1 MASQNPKQPG
11 TDVDPMMVLVGA
23 AAIAAMV
30 YICWNT
36 YHTQIATA
44 YAWVRVVEFSP
55 FTVLSNRYSTIAGG
69 VLAAAGL
76 TLFFK
81 KKDVAK
87 YGVLLVLLGLFL
99 IAAGVAGKLYASWF
113 EFFLGSDKSLIE
125 FSHLTKSSLFANLFT
140 LVVLIVPYAVWVAR
154 KSLACNPLNHKN
166 YARSKDHTLHTFTD
180 QMAVHYPHLKLF
192 RKLNLT
198 ARPIDSGKYAMAE
211 TEKQFAMKHKL
222 LDRIKG
228 KEFEV
233 NRIRAA
239 DAFRNQMGKMWT
251 SFGALSRIEFAVIAV
266 LVPRIA
272 ATDPGMS
279 EANFKKATEM
289 TMALLDQY
297 WRNAA
302 DSYNPEKDTFTL
314 DLTLAQ
320 KAVKTYGGSARVKR
334 FMKQHAYVGTV
345 IYAMLL
351 EARMLGVLQP
361 AEFRWLRV
369 VDRRLW
375 ILIDNCGKNV
385 SFAECGA
392 IYSHWLNETRQKRAI
407 EKPMIDNAVAG
418 LIDAVASFK
427 FSDTEAET
435 IMSQIA
441 SDQER
446 LSIDADLIAQKKK
459 HVFLSLLIIGE
470 GTKRDIFEAALLSES
485 GEMLLH
491 QRCRTVAAITNDVRV
506 HFGLT
511 DDDVDALVK
520 LPDSAFVRSK
530 LLELCNGHNV
540 IAFDKNDFLLID
552 GLERSA
558 ASLADCRAE
567 NPLDLRHSAIA
578 AGLIPETSIV
588 TPTDALTPA
597 QWTRKL
603 WVEQRKVQLRNEAE
617 RMRG

>member
-1 MASQNPKQPG
+1 MAQNPKQPG
-11 TDVDPMMVLVGA
+11 TDVDPMMVLFGVA
-23 AAIAAMV
+23 AVAAMV
-30 YICWNT
+30 FIFWTT
-36 YHTQIATA
+36 YHTQIATG
-44 YAWVRVVEFSP
+44 YAWLRVIEFFP
-55 FTVLSNRYSTIAGG
+55 FTVLSNVYSGIAGG
-69 VLAAAGL
+69 VLAVGGL

-81 KKDVAK
+81 KKEIAK
-87 YGVLLVLLGLFL
+87 WGVLLVLVGMFL
-99 IAAGVAGKLYASWF
+99 IAASLVGKLYASWF
-113 EFFLGSDKSLIE
+113 AFFLESDRSLIK
-125 FSHLTKSSLFANLFT
+125 FSHLTKSSLFANAFT
-140 LVVLIVPYAVWVAR
+140 LVVLIIPYAIWVIR

-166 YARSKDHTLHTFTD
+166 YARTKDQTLHTFTD

-239 DAFRNQMGKMWT
+239 EVFRGQMGKMWT
-251 SFGALSRIEFAVIAV
+251 GFSALSRIEFAVIAV

-272 ATDPGMS
+272 ATDPNMS
-279 EANFKKATEM
+279 EANFKKATDM
-289 TMALLDQY
+289 TMALIDQY

-302 DSYNPEKDTFTL
+302 DSYNPEKDTFAL
-314 DLTLAQ
+314 DYTLA
-320 KAVKTYGGSARVKR
+320 KTAVQTYGGSVKVKK
-334 FMKQHAYVGTV
+334 FFKQHAYVGSV

-392 IYSHWLNETRQKRAI
+392 IYSHWLNETRQKRAL

-427 FSDTEAET
+427 FSDDEAAA
-435 IMSQIA
+435 IMTQIA
-441 SDQER
+441 SDAER
-446 LSIDADLIAQKKK
+446 ETIDAELIAMKTKN
-459 HVFLSLLIIGE
+459 VILSLLIVGE
-470 GTKRDIFEAALLSES
+470 GKRRDIFEAALVAES
-485 GEMLLH
+485 GELLFH
-491 QRCRTVAAITNDVRV
+491 QRCKPIAAINDEVRAR
-506 HFGLT
+506 FGLT

-520 LPDSAFVRSK
+520 LPDSAFVRTK
-530 LLELCNGHNV
+530 LLELCNGQNV
-540 IAFDKNDFLLID
+540 IAFDKNDFLLIE
-552 GLERSA
+552 GLDRSA
-558 ASLADCRAE
+558 ASLADCRE
-567 NPLDLRHSAIA
+567 DNPLDLRGSSIA
-578 AGLIPETSIV
+578 AGFIPETTVV
-588 TPTDALTPA
+588 TPTEAVTPA
-597 QWTRKL
+597 EWTRKL
-603 WVEQRKVQLRNEAE
+603 WVEQRKAQMKSEAE